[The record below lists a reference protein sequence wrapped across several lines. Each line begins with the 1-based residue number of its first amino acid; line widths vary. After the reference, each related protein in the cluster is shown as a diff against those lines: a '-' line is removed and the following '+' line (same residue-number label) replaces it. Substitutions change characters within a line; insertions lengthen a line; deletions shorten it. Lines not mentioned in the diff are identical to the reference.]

1 MSLQRRASDVMTHS
15 DVAVTPNMLPLNST
29 TESAGR
35 DSTQYVADKR
45 QPRVAHHERDGSYQ
59 PCDATSAEACSDEP
73 SLQQFGV
80 ASHLLCSEQQQYCAT
95 PIYTNAHAP
104 PKPEFKTPEC
114 LRSVDISRGSRQSN
128 ESQSLITPSGMSIDL
143 TFGCIDNTLGR
154 TYFSIPSPEESRD
167 FHKQQQEMERIVARM
182 ERDINV
188 DTSRDGK

>member
-15 DVAVTPNMLPLNST
+15 HVAVTPNMLPLNSA

-45 QPRVAHHERDGSYQ
+45 QPRVVHHERDGSYQ
-59 PCDATSAEACSDEP
+59 PCDSTSAEACSDES
-73 SLQQFGV
+73 SLQQFGG
-80 ASHLLCSEQQQYCAT
+80 ASRLLCSEQQYCAT
-95 PIYTNAHAP
+95 PIYTNALAP

-114 LRSVDISRGSRQSN
+114 LRSDDISRGCRQSD

-188 DTSRDGK
+188 DTSRDGE